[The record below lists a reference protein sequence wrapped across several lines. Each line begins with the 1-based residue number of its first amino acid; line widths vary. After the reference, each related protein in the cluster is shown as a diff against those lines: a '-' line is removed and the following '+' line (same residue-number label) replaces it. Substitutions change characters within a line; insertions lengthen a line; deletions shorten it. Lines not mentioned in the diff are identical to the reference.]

1 MVFQVVVFHTRTPP
15 LFIAYQLA
23 RIPGSTSFCGDST
36 MAGGGHWRA
45 PGIDGPAGFLTRNL
59 AGNGYLTYQVK
70 AQVTR
75 GVSDYH
81 PKKIYIACGV
91 NDAFAVIAGRTTVQQ
106 SALDLRELIQNTDG
120 ILILTLPTPTRS
132 LEVNSILKKLK
143 TAYTEQAS
151 GKAIVVDLWPQL
163 CDHEGMLGRDF
174 TVDGVHLSPKG
185 YALWRTDLKKNAV
198 KNQ

>member
-1 MVFQVVVFHTRTPP
+1 M
-15 LFIAYQLA
+15 
-23 RIPGSTSFCGDST
+23 
-36 MAGGGHWRA
+36 
-45 PGIDGPAGFLTRNL
+45 TRNL

-70 AQVTR
+70 AQMTR

-120 ILILTLPTPTRS
+120 ILILTLPMPTRS
-132 LEVNSILKKLK
+132 LEVNSILKELK
-143 TAYTEQAS
+143 SAYTEQAS

-163 CDHEGMLGRDF
+163 CDLEGLLKRDF

-185 YALWRTDLKKNAV
+185 YIRWQSELEQVAKNLL
-198 KNQ
+198 